1 MGHSNS
7 KANSNGNSKGKTGDH
22 EESEEPVSLHRIAKG
37 LENGKFKNVII
48 MCGAGISTNAG
59 VPDFRSPSI
68 GLYHTIG
75 KIEGLPYPE
84 AVFDGSYFRS
94 NPKPFYK
101 LVSQIYPQ
109 RLEPTATH
117 RFFTLLHQKRLLR
130 RVYTQNID
138 ALEFLAGLPEEK
150 VVEAHG
156 TFQRSYCTTCK
167 RNYDLQWLKN
177 KIFNPNTEDGVP
189 HCETLGCG
197 GVVRPDVVLFGE
209 ALPETFWRRAS
220 EDFPACDL
228 LLIFGTSLSVAPFN
242 SLVQKPRRNV
252 PRIYL
257 NKTKPGAAGLLG
269 WIMGL
274 SSSIQFSGKND
285 LIIQDDCDK
294 SVRKICQMNN
304 EWNEELDAIK
314 VEVLEA

>member
-1 MGHSNS
+1 MGSSTS
-7 KANSNGNSKGKTGDH
+7 KTNSNRNSEGHQGAID
-22 EESEEPVSLHRIAKG
+22 ESDAKISLEHIANG
-37 LENGKFKNVII
+37 LQNGQLKNVII

-84 AVFDGSYFRS
+84 AVFDGSFFRS

-117 RFFTLLHQKRLLR
+117 RFFTLLHQKKLLR

-138 ALEFLAGLPEEK
+138 ALEFLAGLPEDK

-156 TFQRSYCTTCK
+156 TFQRSYCTVCK
-167 RNYDLQWLKN
+167 KNYDLPWLKN

-189 HCETLGCG
+189 HCDKTECR

-209 ALPETFWRRAS
+209 SLPEVFWRRAS
-220 EDFPACDL
+220 EDFPECDL

-242 SLVQKPRRNV
+242 SMVQKPKSGV
-252 PRIYL
+252 PRVYL
-257 NKTKPGAAGLLG
+257 NKSKPGSAGFLG

-274 SSSIQFSGKND
+274 STSIKFAGKND

-294 SVRKICQMNN
+294 SVRKICQINHG
-304 EWNEELDAIK
+304 WNEELDAIE
-314 VEVLEA
+314 VQVLEP